1 VDWLPTLGRVRV
13 GSDFGFPTKVRASV
27 WIYFSFLTISLS
39 TQHFF
44 NNYVLSKT
52 TMFCNVIRALAFYGQ
67 GNKSFT
73 NFLNQNYD
81 ELMGSTNLNVQM
93 YEPKVEIKTI
103 VKK

>member
-1 VDWLPTLGRVRV
+1 
-13 GSDFGFPTKVRASV
+13 
-27 WIYFSFLTISLS
+27 
-39 TQHFF
+39 
-44 NNYVLSKT
+44 
-52 TMFCNVIRALAFYGQ
+52 MFCNVIRALAFYGQ